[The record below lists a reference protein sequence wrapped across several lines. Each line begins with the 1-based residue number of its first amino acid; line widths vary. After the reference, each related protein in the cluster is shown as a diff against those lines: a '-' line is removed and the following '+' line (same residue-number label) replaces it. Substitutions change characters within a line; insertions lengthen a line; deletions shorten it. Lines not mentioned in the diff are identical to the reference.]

1 MRARTQEGPKRRG
14 GGGCG
19 VGRGGGTVWPFL
31 SALFKERI
39 IRGTGER
46 EAGVLK

>member
-1 MRARTQEGPKRRG
+1 MNESTDAGRSKRAGRG
-14 GGGCG
+14 GGT
-19 VGRGGGTVWPFL
+19 GGGTVWPFL

>member
-1 MRARTQEGPKRRG
+1 MNESTDAGRAKRAGKG
-14 GGGCG
+14 GAG
-19 VGRGGGTVWPFL
+19 GRGGTVSPFL

>member
-1 MRARTQEGPKRRG
+1 MNESTHAGRAKREDG
-14 GGGCG
+14 K
-19 VGRGGGTVWPFL
+19 GGGTVWPFL
-31 SALFKERI
+31 SALFKVRI